1 MIESVVT
8 STNVDGTIS
17 TKVEQFP
24 ETEGTFVTG
33 TTVSPITEEQIDEL
47 AATTEAAT
55 PEEVTKM
62 HESFDKAEDDVAMED
77 FEPEI
82 KNIGLDSDYR
92 DLLAGDG
99 DDGMPTTDADIF
111 DVADGF
117 MMPSEEAVEAR
128 MKDSAE
134 SMLDLTEEETII
146 FLSVISK
153 YKKDKN
159 MNIYPELPQ
168 KVKDMIHT
176 LVSSE
181 GIPWSISTCNKIAK
195 LFIDEF
201 ISNAEMDEAYVDF
214 EKSLNEALK
223 MPTIADMYSE
233 HTKSVMDEK
242 IPEMIENIKD
252 EFPEKAKLLEDIRS
266 EFYKACSLE
275 KLAEHYKENT
285 RTRKLIRRDWE
296 KPVNFCDEFNMMN
309 SRSKFKMPDC
319 RSIIPALNRVLLN
332 DFEEGSRV
340 DEMEITEKDVN
351 KFVVL
356 FGRHASWL
364 DPSNIVD
371 AAYMYYALKN
381 ITMLNLTN
389 ETKTSF
395 AAELIN
401 KICDIIELIR
411 AEEEEFN
418 ASNNKH
424 EKGKRKQ
431 NKR

>member
-1 MIESVVT
+1 MSEIITTNT
-8 STNVDGTIS
+8 SNSKEPIVMKANDFGD
-17 TKVEQFP
+17 KEC
-24 ETEGTFVTG
+24 FVTG
-33 TTVSPITEEQIDEL
+33 MTTEDIDDL
-47 AATTEAAT
+47 ATAATAST
-55 PEEVTKM
+55 PEEVIKM
-62 HESFDKAEDDVAMED
+62 NESIANAENDVALEG

-82 KNIGLDSDYR
+82 RNIGLDSDYR
-92 DLLAGDG
+92 DLLGG
-99 DDGMPTTDADIF
+99 DDDGLPATDADIF

-159 MNIYPELPQ
+159 MNVYPELPQ

-275 KLAEHYKENT
+275 KVKEHYKENT

-332 DFEEGSRV
+332 DFDEGSRV
-340 DEMEITEKDVN
+340 DEMKITEKDVN

-401 KICDIIELIR
+401 NICDIIELIR

-431 NKR
+431 NKH

>member
-1 MIESVVT
+1 MTESIIT
-8 STNVDGTIS
+8 AISEDGTIS
-17 TKVEQFP
+17 TKVETFD
-24 ETEGTFVTG
+24 ENKDAFVTG
-33 TTVSPITEEQIDEL
+33 TTTYPISEKEINEL
-47 AATTEAAT
+47 ANAATAAT
-55 PEEVTKM
+55 PEEVIKM
-62 HESFDKAEDDVAMED
+62 NESIEKAENDVGLEG

-82 KNIGLDSDYR
+82 RNIGLDSDYR
-92 DLLAGDG
+92 DLLGSD
-99 DDGMPTTDADIF
+99 DDGMPTTDTDIF

-159 MNIYPELPQ
+159 MNVYPELPQ

-275 KLAEHYKENT
+275 KLREHYKENT

-296 KPVNFCDEFNMMN
+296 KPANFCDEFNMMN

-319 RSIIPALNRVLLN
+319 RSIIPALNRVLL
-332 DFEEGSRV
+332 DEFEEGSRV
-340 DEMEITEKDVN
+340 DEMKITEMDVN

-401 KICDIIELIR
+401 NICDIIELIR